1 MEEDQMRTKKFIYK
15 VKVKWLEA
23 KKGILSSD
31 DKPDFEVATPAEFR
45 GHAGI
50 WTPENLF
57 VASVNSCI
65 MTTFLFYAQKN
76 DFEFVSYSSEA
87 EGTLEHTNN
96 GFMFSEIIVR
106 PSIVVKQ
113 ESDIEKA
120 KDFIFRSEKGCLI
133 SNSIKSKVILS
144 PEIIS
149 QQS

>member
-1 MEEDQMRTKKFIYK
+1 MRTKKFIYK

-23 KKGILSSD
+23 KRGVLSSD
-31 DKPDFEVATPAEFR
+31 DKPDVEVATPAEFR

-57 VASVNSCI
+57 VASVSSCI
-65 MTTFLFYAQKN
+65 MTTFLFYAEKN
-76 DFEFVSYSSEA
+76 GFEFVSYSSEA
-87 EGTLEHTNN
+87 EGTLEHTEN

-120 KDFIFRSEKGCLI
+120 KDFISRSEKGCLI
-133 SNSIKSKVILS
+133 STSIKSKVTLS
-144 PEIIS
+144 PEIKS
-149 QQS
+149 Q